1 MTQESRPTQ
10 KNCNAPDAAAGSEPV
25 TKTGSPSAA
34 ETISTTVDSGKI
46 LAIPCSA
53 PKQMRHEEFM
63 KKKLKEELHK
73 VKTKSHSTGTD
84 MVNHPPHYNQHGV
97 ECIEAIQ
104 AMTDDGFE
112 AYLQGNIMK
121 YLWRYKYKNGLQD
134 LRKAEWYLD
143 KLIEVYDD

>member
-1 MTQESRPTQ
+1 MRKSYES
-10 KNCNAPDAAAGSEPV
+10 V
-25 TKTGSPSAA
+25 
-34 ETISTTVDSGKI
+34 
-46 LAIPCSA
+46 
-53 PKQMRHEEFM
+53 RHEEYM
-63 KKKLKEELHK
+63 RQLASQEPSQMTQTE
-73 VKTKSHSTGTD
+73 SHSSGTDEQSD

-134 LRKAEWYLD
+134 LRKAEWYLA
-143 KLIEVYDD
+143 KLIEVYGE